1 MPIPDIRRR
10 SGSLLLALAAGHIVL
25 ISAQVNTRSG
35 VPVLQAFVFGVFAEV
50 QRGTTA
56 VVGGVRRAWEE
67 YAALKG
73 VHADNLALKQE
84 IRELQVSMQRE
95 RALAGEAES
104 LRRLLDLRDRSQMPT
119 VAAEVIGTSPAADFR
134 SVVIDRGTSDGVQKD
149 MAVVSPDGAVGRV
162 VTLSPHAAKVQ
173 LLIDRDA
180 AVAVMVGKTRVQ
192 AIATGTAD
200 ESLLKLEYL
209 ERGGQHPDGRRR
221 RDVRDRRPL
230 SGGVRGRARR
240 ADRAG
245 GRPVPI
251 GRRPARGGL
260 LRARARAGG
269 DGAPRLC
276 RGRARGEEA
285 MSAVRVAAFVFAAL
299 VLQTTLARYLVRGS
313 VGVDL
318 VLVVVVYVS
327 LKAGPTVGMLTGTVA
342 GLMQDSLMTGIVGIG
357 SLGKTLVGYLAGI
370 VGRAFIVTQ
379 PVPRFLV
386 FVAATLLEMTVI
398 TGLRV
403 VVTPGPASVP
413 AGAIVAQAFGNAL
426 VGIVL
431 FQLTEAR
438 PRTVDRQR
446 QGRRVEGQNDRRQK
460 SEDRT
465 KACRAA
471 AVSPPI
477 LNWHWTV

>member
-1 MPIPDIRRR
+1 
-10 SGSLLLALAAGHIVL
+10 
-25 ISAQVNTRSG
+25 
-35 VPVLQAFVFGVFAEV
+35 
-50 QRGTTA
+50 
-56 VVGGVRRAWEE
+56 
-67 YAALKG
+67 
-73 VHADNLALKQE
+73 
-84 IRELQVSMQRE
+84 
-95 RALAGEAES
+95 
-104 LRRLLDLRDRSQMPT
+104 
-119 VAAEVIGTSPAADFR
+119 
-134 SVVIDRGTSDGVQKD
+134 
-149 MAVVSPDGAVGRV
+149 
-162 VTLSPHAAKVQ
+162 
-173 LLIDRDA
+173 
-180 AVAVMVGKTRVQ
+180 
-192 AIATGTAD
+192 
-200 ESLLKLEYL
+200 
-209 ERGGQHPDGRRR
+209 
-221 RDVRDRRPL
+221 
-230 SGGVRGRARR
+230 
-240 ADRAG
+240 
-245 GRPVPI
+245 
-251 GRRPARGGL
+251 
-260 LRARARAGG
+260 
-269 DGAPRLC
+269 
-276 RGRARGEEA
+276 

-398 TGLRV
+398 TGLRA

-446 QGRRVEGQNDRRQK
+446 QVGDRR
-460 SEDRT
+460 
-465 KACRAA
+465 
-471 AVSPPI
+471 
-477 LNWHWTV
+477 